1 MMPGPDQVIA
11 CPSCQGIAKYGTL
24 MSGNTFGAR
33 VWTDG
38 KQDAP
43 MLPQPPAVV
52 RCGHCHAFYWLE
64 DAKKV
69 GLMESWSEPAQ
80 DVPAA
85 WQSAEEVQEPGES
98 EYYEAIRAGL
108 ARNQEQERALRIL
121 AWWRSNDAF
130 RDMGEAVVSA
140 DRLSEAERISN
151 LQALLLLLNG
161 NDDGILIMRA
171 EALRELGMWQ
181 EAEEVL
187 GHIRSDGYSDVA
199 SQIRA
204 LCRSQDA
211 CVREFKFDG

>member
-11 CPSCQGIAKYGTL
+11 CPSCQGLAKYGTL

-43 MLPQPPAVV
+43 MLPQPPAMV
-52 RCGHCHAFYWLE
+52 RCHHCRAFYWLK

-69 GLMESWSEPAQ
+69 GLVEPWGEPAQ
-80 DVPAA
+80 DIPAA
-85 WQSAEEVQEPGES
+85 WQAAEEVQEPSES
-98 EYYEAIRAGL
+98 EYYEAIHAGL
-108 ARNQEQERALRIL
+108 ARSQEQERTIRIL

-130 RDMGEAVVSA
+130 RDVGEAVVNA
-140 DRLSEAERISN
+140 ERLNEAERISN

-161 NDDGILIMRA
+161 NDEGSLIMRA

-187 GHIRSDGYSDVA
+187 SRIQSEGYAEVV

-204 LCRSQDA
+204 LCRAQDG
-211 CVREFKFDG
+211 CIREFKFDG